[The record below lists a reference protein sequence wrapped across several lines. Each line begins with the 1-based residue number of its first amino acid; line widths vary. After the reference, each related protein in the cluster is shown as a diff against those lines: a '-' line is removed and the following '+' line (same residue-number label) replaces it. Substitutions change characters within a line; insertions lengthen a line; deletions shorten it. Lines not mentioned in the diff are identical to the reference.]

1 VTAPALASQT
11 ADVDTV
17 TGDAGEDDRPLT
29 VRLVDR
35 LGRALAGKGLSRR
48 RFLWRVAVVGSALA
62 VDPVR
67 YTLRP
72 GTAYASVCGDGAS
85 CASGWTAFCCTVN
98 NGANTCP
105 TGSYAAGWWRID
117 DSPFCFGQA
126 RYVIDC
132 NRSPNASCSCRCAD
146 GACDKRR
153 VCCNNFRYGQCNT
166 QIPGV
171 TEVVCRV
178 VTCMAPWQWDRAC
191 STTVR
196 VDNRTRSHNATC
208 LPGRD
213 ATRIDIRYQD
223 LGQTGSILGAP
234 TAPERSGPSGGRYRR
249 YVNGSIHWRSSTG
262 ALAVHGRIDQ
272 LHRDLQAVNGPLRYP
287 LTEVRAVG
295 DGRGLLVRYDG
306 GSIYQ
311 ASSSATAR
319 QVLGAIDERYR
330 GTGGPQGRFGYPIG
344 RQGRGG
350 GILQRFENSNLAHA
364 RGGPIVELRNDVLA
378 AVDAAPTADAVGL
391 PVLEERLVSGTRLQR
406 FEAGIVVQ
414 TSGGPLV
421 AIGRDLGFRYL
432 DVEGGPARWGRPLG
446 APTTVAGGRGRQ
458 LRFADATLYAGSA
471 TGTWLLTGPVLA
483 AYQANGGPNGS
494 LGLPTSGVA
503 TTRAGQRRASFER
516 GAIVIEP
523 DGSVSVLRTRA
534 ARSPSELAR
543 TAPDPQPGGREPRS
557 PSDLAP

>member
-1 VTAPALASQT
+1 MTAISAVPET
-11 ADVDTV
+11 ATV
-17 TGDAGEDDRPLT
+17 EAAATPTGVEDRPLT

-35 LGRALAGKGLSRR
+35 IGRALAGKGLSRR

-62 VDPVR
+62 VDPIR

-85 CASGWTAFCCTVN
+85 CSSGWTAFCCTVN
-98 NGANTCP
+98 DGANTCP
-105 TGSYAAGWWRID
+105 PGSYAAGWWRID
-117 DSPFCFGQA
+117 DSPFCFGRA

-178 VTCMAPWQWDRAC
+178 VTCMAPWDWDRAC

-196 VDNRTRSHNATC
+196 VDNRTRSHNASC

-234 TAPERSGPSGGRYRR
+234 STPERNGPGGGRYRLYR
-249 YVNGSIHWRSSTG
+249 NGSIHWRSSTG
-262 ALAVHGRIDQ
+262 ALAVHGRIDERHRQ
-272 LHRDLQAVNGPLRYP
+272 LQGVNGPLAYP
-287 LTEVRAVG
+287 RTEVRPVG

-311 ASSSATAR
+311 ASSSSAGR
-319 QVLGAIDERYR
+319 QVLGAMDDRYR

-344 RQGRGG
+344 RQGRSG
-350 GILQRFENSNLAHA
+350 GILQRFEHSNLAEA
-364 RGGPIVELRNDVLA
+364 RGGPVVELRNDVLA
-378 AVDAAPTADAVGL
+378 AVDAAASADAVGL
-391 PVLEERLVSGTRLQR
+391 PVEEERDLGGARVQR
-406 FEAGIVVQ
+406 FEHGIVVQ
-414 TSGGPLV
+414 TTGGALV

-432 DVEGGPARWGRPLG
+432 DVEGGPARWGRPLS
-446 APTTVAGGRGRQ
+446 APTAVAGGRARQ
-458 LRFADATLYAGSA
+458 LRFADATLYAGA
-471 TGTWLLTGPVLA
+471 TGTWLLTGPILT
-483 AYQANGGPNGS
+483 AYGSNGGPGGS
-494 LGLPTSGVA
+494 LGLPTSGIA
-503 TTRAGQRRASFER
+503 ASPAGQQRASFER

-523 DGSVSVLRTRA
+523 GGSVSVLQTRGT
-534 ARSPSELAR
+534 RSPSELAR
-543 TAPDPQPGGREPRS
+543 TAPDTTAGRVPRR